1 MKILVITSV
10 FPNHKQPNLGIFVRE
25 RMSKAAT
32 QCEIKIIAPVPW
44 FPFARYLKKDYRPGV
59 DYKEIQ
65 DSIEVYHPKFFSI
78 PYFCKFLDGIF
89 FFLSCIITARNLK
102 KNFKFNIIDSH
113 FAYPDGFG
121 AMLIGKLFRTPI
133 TITLRG
139 TIKKLLKYPLVKF
152 QIIYALKNAA
162 KIFTVC
168 NDLKGIALSLG
179 ISDEKVEVIPN
190 GIDIGKFK
198 PMDKIAARK
207 ELGIAAD
214 KKILISVGG
223 LVKRKGFHEV
233 IALLPEIK
241 KKHPDIMYLIV
252 GGATVEGNYGPEL
265 RKTVRRLH
273 LENDVL
279 FAGHQPHDKIYKWL
293 SASDVFCLATGN
305 EGWANVF
312 LEAMACGLPVVAS
325 DVGGNRE
332 VVSSEDYGLLFD
344 INNKKEMAD
353 AILKALGQKWD
364 KNKIISYAR
373 SNTWD
378 IRINQL
384 LNNFKEIIESG
395 EPGFSEK
402 AFVNELH
409 K

>member
-1 MKILVITSV
+1 MKILTITSV
-10 FPNHKQPNLGIFVRE
+10 FPNSKQPALGIFIRE
-25 RMSKAAT
+25 RMFKAAKR
-32 QCEIKIIAPVPW
+32 CEIKVIAPVPW
-44 FPFARYLKKDYRPGV
+44 FPFARYLKKNYRPIV

-78 PYFCKFLDGIF
+78 PYFFKFFDGLF
-89 FFLSCIITARNLK
+89 FFLSCIITVINLK
-102 KNFKFNIIDSH
+102 KNFKYDIIDSH
-113 FAYPDGFG
+113 FVYPDGFG
-121 AMLIGKLFRTPI
+121 AVLIGKLFHKPV

-139 TIKKLLKYPLVKF
+139 TIKKLLRYPLIKF
-152 QIIYALKNAA
+152 QIRYALKNAL
-162 KIFTVC
+162 KIFSVC
-168 NDLKGIALSLG
+168 NDLKNVALSLG
-179 ISDEKVEVIPN
+179 VSDGKVAVIPN

-198 PMDKIAARK
+198 PVDKLEARK
-207 ELGIAAD
+207 ELGLPAD
-214 KKILISVGG
+214 IKIMISVGG

-241 KKHPDIMYLIV
+241 KIHPDIKYLIV

-279 FAGHQPHDKIYKWL
+279 FAGHQRHDKIYKWL
-293 SASDVFCLATGN
+293 SASDVFCLATSN

-312 LEAMACGLPVVAS
+312 LEAMACGLPVVATN
-325 DVGGNRE
+325 VGGNRE

-344 INNKKEMAD
+344 INNKKEMAS
-353 AILKALGQKWD
+353 AILKALVKNWD
-364 KNKIISYAR
+364 RDKIINYAR

-378 IRINQL
+378 VRINQL
-384 LNNFKEIIESG
+384 LIMFKEIIESRD
-395 EPGFSEK
+395 PRFSEK
-402 AFVNELH
+402 ALVNELH

>member
-25 RMSKAAT
+25 RMFKAAKK
-32 QCEIKIIAPVPW
+32 CEIKVIAPVPW
-44 FPFARYLKKDYRPGV
+44 FPFARYLKNNYRPRV

-78 PYFCKFLDGIF
+78 PYFFKFFDGLF
-89 FFLSCIITARNLK
+89 FFLSCIITVIKLK

-113 FAYPDGFG
+113 FSYPDGFG
-121 AMLIGKLFRTPI
+121 AVLIGKLFNKPV

-139 TIKKLLKYPLVKF
+139 TIKKLLRYPLIKF
-152 QIIYALKNAA
+152 QIRYALKKAA
-162 KIFTVC
+162 KVFAVC
-168 NDLKGIALSLG
+168 NDLKNVATLLG
-179 ISDEKVEVIPN
+179 IHDGKIEVIPN
-190 GIDIGKFK
+190 GIDIEKFRPVNK
-198 PMDKIAARK
+198 LEARK
-207 ELGIAAD
+207 ELGLPAD
-214 KKILISVGG
+214 RKIMISVGG

-241 KKHPDIMYLIV
+241 KNHPDIMYLIV

-312 LEAMACGLPVVAS
+312 LEANSCGLPVVTTN
-325 DVGGNRE
+325 VGGNRE

-344 INNKKEMAD
+344 INNKKEMAA

-373 SNTWD
+373 SNRWD
-378 IRINQL
+378 NRISQL
-384 LNNFKEIIESG
+384 LEQFKEIIHSDKLCL
-395 EPGFSEK
+395 SEK
-402 AFVNELH
+402 VIIR
-409 K
+409 